1 MLAMTI
7 PIKSVTFWINAF
19 LPWALPGTTTV
30 LQVGP
35 YRGHSAIIGPKK
47 YCLTDQRGFSN
58 VITAESRM
66 HSAVTIDFDG
76 STSVMTQQH
85 QCGYTIECDDKTGE
99 VTARKKASSAHM
111 QFQLVATEPVVTIQL
126 YGLASN
132 PCTSTTWAFGDIEYK
147 GTIFIDPAVRKIA
160 IDLRTCTFPAFE
172 GYAAIN
178 NGIGSILFRL
188 LPPAGIKVMHISPGA
203 IRPIRSQLE
212 DRDGDG
218 IFELPMD
225 ETVHPPREENEDE

>member
-1 MLAMTI
+1 MAV
-7 PIKSVTFWINAF
+7 PIQSVTFWMNAF

-35 YRGHSAIIGPKK
+35 YRGHSVITGPQK

-58 VITAESRM
+58 VITAESRV
-66 HSAVTIDFDG
+66 HSAVTIDFGD
-76 STSVMTQQH
+76 STPAMTQQH
-85 QCGYTIECDDKTGE
+85 KCDYTTECDQKTGD
-99 VTARKKASSAHM
+99 VIARKKASTAQM
-111 QFQLVATEPVVTIQL
+111 QFRLVTTEPIVTVQMQCLI
-126 YGLASN
+126 SN
-132 PCTSTTWAFGDIEYK
+132 PCTSAAWAFGDIEYK
-147 GTIFIDPAVRKIA
+147 GTIFINPTTRRIAV
-160 IDLRTCTFPAFE
+160 DLRTGTFPAFE

-178 NGIGSILFRL
+178 NGIGSILFRMM
-188 LPPAGIKVMHISPGA
+188 PPAGIKAMPISPGA

-225 ETVHPPREENEDE
+225 ETVQPPREEGEDE